1 MRGKRSSILL
11 YFDNYHR
18 VAGLPDEQLGLLFR
32 ALMECGERESGGQD
46 GITGFESRYPAMSE
60 KTQMAFLFM
69 ADTIRRDAAAYAE
82 KCANYQNAARR
93 RAERSR
99 AEPAP
104 AAAPPTQGPEEEI
117 VAAPAAIRRQ
127 LEALIREGRG

>member
-1 MRGKRSSILL
+1 
-11 YFDNYHR
+11 
-18 VAGLPDEQLGLLFR
+18 
-32 ALMECGERESGGQD
+32 
-46 GITGFESRYPAMSE
+46 
-60 KTQMAFLFM
+60 MAFLFM

-104 AAAPPTQGPEEEI
+104 AAAPPKPGSEEEI
-117 VAAPAAIRRQ
+117 VPAPAAIRRQ

>member
-32 ALMECGERESGGQD
+32 ALMESGGQD

-104 AAAPPTQGPEEEI
+104 AAAPPKPGPEEEI
-117 VAAPAAIRRQ
+117 VPAPAAIRRQ

>member
-99 AEPAP
+99 AAAP
-104 AAAPPTQGPEEEI
+104 AAAPPKPGSEEEI
-117 VAAPAAIRRQ
+117 VPAPAAIRRQ

>member
-1 MRGKRSSILL
+1 
-11 YFDNYHR
+11 
-18 VAGLPDEQLGLLFR
+18 
-32 ALMECGERESGGQD
+32 
-46 GITGFESRYPAMSE
+46 MSE

-99 AEPAP
+99 AAAP
-104 AAAPPTQGPEEEI
+104 AAAPPKPGPEEEI
-117 VAAPAAIRRQ
+117 VPAPAAIRRQ